1 MSHYKCI
8 PFSLPSAL
16 IHPHTKHTN
25 TQTHRLTH
33 THTHTNTHTHIHT
46 QTHTLTHTHSQA
58 HTHTQTHTHTSTHT
72 SHTPSFLA
80 HRDATLLQCIASLF
94 TALTNPRATDCLSV
108 QGRFSQ
114 WASLPLFSLRLPI
127 HVPHTVFSHREGF
140 PSGIPCPSFHYAY
153 QFTCHRLSFRTGKV
167 FPVKFLAFLI
177 AALTNSRAT
186 QTPLSSQGGSP
197 RYIFQPF
204 SLAHPLHTH
213 LGLTKNCI
221 WPYVRVYVYDRMYV
235 W

>member
-1 MSHYKCI
+1 MVSHYKCI

-94 TALTNPRATDCLSV
+94 TALTNSCATHCLFA
-108 QGRFSQ
+108 QGRFSK
-114 WASLPLFSLRLPI
+114 WNSLPLFSLRLPI
-127 HVPHTVFSHREGF
+127 YVPQTVFPHREGF
-140 PSGIPCPSFHYAY
+140 PSEIPCLSHCCAY
-153 QFTCHRLSFRTGKV
+153 QFTCNTDTLILTGRLPSIHL
-167 FPVKFLAFLI
+167 PALLSCPPI
-177 AALTNSRAT
+177 A
-186 QTPLSSQGGSP
+186 
-197 RYIFQPF
+197 
-204 SLAHPLHTH
+204 HT
-213 LGLTKNCI
+213 LRVDQKLYMTLCTC
-221 WPYVRVYVYDRMYV
+221 VRI
-235 W
+235 